1 MADTISLTEL
11 AYFAGFFDGEGCV
24 AIYPRKY
31 VVSLTNTDVIPLR
44 RAQQLWGGYIST
56 QDRSKNPIA
65 IQDIWHWQIY
75 GHNSRAFLEAIR
87 SYTLIKSAQIDTYLE
102 ILNHVPSRRG
112 MRYIG
117 DAKEKIEVA
126 AMQLRLLK
134 RGLGG

>member
-1 MADTISLTEL
+1 MFGA
-11 AYFAGFFDGEGCV
+11 
-24 AIYPRKY
+24 

-102 ILNHVPSRRG
+102 ILNHVPSRR
-112 MRYIG
+112 
-117 DAKEKIEVA
+117 
-126 AMQLRLLK
+126 
-134 RGLGG
+134 